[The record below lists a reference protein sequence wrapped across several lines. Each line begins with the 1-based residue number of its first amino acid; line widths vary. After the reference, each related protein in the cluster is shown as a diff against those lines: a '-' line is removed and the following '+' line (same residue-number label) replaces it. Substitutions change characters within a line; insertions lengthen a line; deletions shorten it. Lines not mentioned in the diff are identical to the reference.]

1 PDDTSSTVTGT
12 ADDVEITTFAGASTG
27 TVTLSGDFTLTYTFT
42 NKSNGSE
49 NWENFVVEVFSSD
62 GIYVTVRADNYG
74 WLANQTDSSD
84 TITFGDGLDEDGW
97 AAWNAAMAA
106 GSECTVTIEREG
118 TNITITYESGGAT
131 FTANAYVS
139 EFEDADLTIHLT
151 GENVTLSNIS
161 YAYTLASASTV
172 TTEPTSPQTGY
183 AIASLSILAVVS
195 GAVLAATGAMKKRN
209 KRE

>member
-1 PDDTSSTVTGT
+1 M
-12 ADDVEITTFAGASTG
+12 
-27 TVTLSGDFTLTYTFT
+27 TLSGDFTLTYTFT

-49 NWENFVVEVFSSD
+49 NWENFVVEVFSGD

-84 TITFGDGLDEDGW
+84 TITFGDGLTEDEW

-118 TNITITYESGGAT
+118 TNITITCECGGAT

-151 GENVTLSNIS
+151 GENVTLSNVS

-195 GAVLAATGAMKKRN
+195 GAALTVTGAMKKRN